1 MKKSLL
7 FAFVAGVIALAG
19 CAKDTELYNKVDELD
34 QRVSKLEE
42 QVKELNEQT
51 VPGIR
56 TLVAAIQGNVY
67 ATSVVDNGDGY
78 TIKFSNGT
86 EATIKNGADG
96 KDGKDGEKGET
107 GDTPVISCAEFEG
120 EFYWTVNGE
129 FLTDADGNK
138 IPVHKTLPTF
148 KIIDGKW
155 NVSYD
160 NGTTWE
166 VVPQMGE
173 SEAIPISI
181 VDAEDTVTF
190 YIGEEAYVIK
200 KEVAFYL
207 VFEQRTDLGVVEGQ
221 TSSFPYTIKGV
232 AEGDEVEVDILNVIG
247 TWDAEVVATDNKSGN
262 VKVTNNGGNAKVF
275 VYAANGR
282 GKTDIKSLVFEGGEL
297 SATISAESVSYE
309 GGEIKLDI
317 TTNVNYEVNIDAD
330 WLTVAPETKATHT
343 DSLTLV
349 AKANT
354 LSQARTATVSIVG
367 DGVNKEFEVIQEA
380 APEPGYEIDITIT
393 NITSNSA
400 TFLFTPSD
408 DEVFYFTSIQEAA
421 WVEQYGSLE
430 ELTAADIA
438 FYVEQYEAI
447 YNEAPDTYNAMFG
460 VSSLE
465 EFIFVINSN
474 QGEAGGTL
482 TYFKPATK
490 YYAYA
495 YCVDKN
501 LNVISDTFIKDFTT
515 EEAPSGNGTYED
527 YLGEWVL
534 GTNVLTISEKEKGKS
549 YNVTGF
555 SNMTNPTFNYSI
567 AAVEAS
573 FENGLF
579 ILKEQYFTETGYYAS
594 YGNLDIALT
603 GIDAAGNPSYPWTTV
618 TPAVLIS
625 GNYDKANNVIDVTS
639 DFVKIVYSWIIQ
651 SGANAGRG
659 NYNVDA
665 AAITS
670 TMTKPKGMPEELFGT
685 YVCPEATEA
694 FTEGT
699 TYTNWTWVV
708 KKEGVG
714 VAIEGYDVS
723 LDEICEANKL
733 TKCVPVLTWDESTST
748 LTLADKTATGL
759 TTGGADVVWRGIL
772 DGYYDD
778 TVWDVDL
785 DAGTI
790 TLASDGFQA
799 RTSTGAHSYFN
810 APLVFTKTSSAPAS
824 VKSTGKPHAS
834 GISVESKS
842 VADPAYKIAAASENV
857 FGIQKTAAFKK

>member
-1 MKKSLL
+1 MKKTLL
-7 FAFVAGVIALAG
+7 FAVIAGALALAG

-107 GDTPVISCAEFEG
+107 GDTPVISAAEFEG

-129 FLTDADGNK
+129 FLTDGDGNK
-138 IPVHKTLPTF
+138 IPVHKALPTF

-181 VDAEDTVTF
+181 VDGEDTVTF
-190 YIGEEAYVIK
+190 YIGDEAYEIK

-207 VFEQRTDLGVVEGQ
+207 VFDQRTDLGVVEGQ

-232 AEGDEVEVDILNVIG
+232 AEGDEVEVDILSVIG
-247 TWDAEVVATDNKSGN
+247 TWDAEVVATDSESGN

-349 AKANT
+349 AEANT

-380 APEPGYEIDITIT
+380 APDPGYEIDITIE
-393 NITSNSA
+393 NITSDSVDA
-400 TFLFTPSD
+400 TFTPNDNTVHYIAVVESPG
-408 DEVFYFTSIQEAA
+408 
-421 WVEQYGSLE
+421 WVEQFDTPEELAQADLDYYIDLYGDLYDVYGFDSLE
-430 ELTAADIA
+430 DLILNGICSTGVYADTFDGLKA
-438 FYVEQYEAI
+438 
-447 YNEAPDTYNAMFG
+447 
-460 VSSLE
+460 SS
-465 EFIFVINSN
+465 
-474 QGEAGGTL
+474 
-482 TYFKPATK
+482 K

-495 YCVDKN
+495 YCIDEE
-501 LNVISDTFIKDFTT
+501 LNIVSTVFIKDFTT

-555 SNMTNPTFNYSI
+555 SNMTNSTFSYSI

-579 ILKEQYFTETGYYAS
+579 ILKEQDFTETGYYAS

-603 GIDAAGNPSYPWTTV
+603 GIDAAGDPSYPWATA

-651 SGANAGRG
+651 SGANAGMG
-659 NYNVDA
+659 NWNVDA

-670 TMTKPKGMPEELFGT
+670 TMTKPKGMPEKLFGT

-694 FTEGT
+694 FTSGAG
-699 TYTNWTWVV
+699 TYTDWTWVV

-714 VAIEGYDVS
+714 VAIEGYDAS
-723 LDEICEANKL
+723 LDEICDANGL

-748 LTLADKTATGL
+748 LTLADNTPTGL
-759 TTGGADVVWRGIL
+759 SAGGANVVWRGIL

-842 VADPAYKIAAASENV
+842 IADPAYKIAAASENV
-857 FGIQKTAAFKK
+857 FGIQKIAALKK